1 MPMMPRDG
9 IADCLRKERHMISC
23 PNCGANPRFDIASQK
38 MLCPFCGTYSEPTDE
53 RYAGA
58 EGADQQEVNGDYVGQ
73 SDLMQVKIYT
83 CSQCGAELMSTDS
96 DATAFC
102 SYCGTHQILQERL
115 DLKQRPDHIIPFKIT
130 KDQCK
135 QIYGRKM
142 KKMIF
147 APKALRNPGY
157 IDEFRGIYMPYW
169 FYNFGQKGI
178 ITISGTKEHR
188 SGNYRIVDYYNLSVE
203 ADNYYTGIS
212 HDASSSFEDNIS
224 ESLAPYD
231 THDAIPFRTA
241 YLSGFYADI
250 PDTDAKTYEH
260 ESALIAAEDA
270 FDEAMQSPGFSGYD
284 VSSTGED
291 GKITRT
297 HTKLLS
303 ARSAMFPVWFL
314 SYRNKDRV
322 AYAAINAQ
330 TGKMMADVPVDG
342 KKYLLATAIVT
353 LILWALLE
361 MFNISS
367 LREIVLTVM
376 LIALGGALVYGMV
389 LDKLSCDTQNREWER
404 NLNAPAV
411 TDEES
416 VASQPS
422 KDKKKK
428 KKSSAVKHEKKTGL
442 GLGGILIMYAVL
454 VVASAIAIF
463 LDFSPAILVVPVVAA
478 VYCQLS
484 LSSLNYRRG
493 VLSNWFLMG
502 SMEISCIIW
511 LINPYKDPVYYVCCL
526 LMTICVVWCF
536 FDVLYYYNQL
546 MTRPLPQFN
555 KQGGDDRA

>member
-1 MPMMPRDG
+1 
-9 IADCLRKERHMISC
+9 MISC

-53 RYAGA
+53 RYAGP

-73 SDLMQVKIYT
+73 SDMMQVKIYT
-83 CSQCGAELMSTDS
+83 CSQCGAELMSTDT

-115 DLKQRPDHIIPFKIT
+115 DVKQRPDHIIPFKIT

-135 QIYGRKM
+135 QIYGKKM

-147 APKALRNPGY
+147 APKALRDPGY

-169 FYNFGQKGI
+169 FYSFGQKGI
-178 ITISGTKEHR
+178 FTIDGTKEHR
-188 SGNYRIVDYYNLSVE
+188 SGNYRIVDHYNLSVE

-224 ESLAPYD
+224 ESLAPYN

-241 YLSGFYADI
+241 YMSGFYADI
-250 PDTDAKTYEH
+250 LDTDSKTYEH
-260 ESALIAAEDA
+260 ESALMAAKDG
-270 FDEAMQSPGFSGYD
+270 FLEAMRSPGFSAYNTSAIGD
-284 VSSTGED
+284 E

-297 HTKLLS
+297 HTRLLS
-303 ARSAMFPVWFL
+303 AGSAMFPVWFL

-322 AYAAINAQ
+322 AYAAINGQ
-330 TGKMMADVPVDG
+330 TGKLMADVPVDG
-342 KKYLLATAIVT
+342 RKYLLFTAILTV
-353 LILWALLE
+353 IIWILLE

-367 LREIVLTVM
+367 LRGIVMTVM
-376 LIALGGALVYGMV
+376 MVALAGGLLYGMI
-389 LDKLSCDTQNREWER
+389 LDRLNCDTANREWEQGL
-404 NLNAPAV
+404 NGPNPAQDAVQQQNAPKGK
-411 TDEES
+411 S
-416 VASQPS
+416 
-422 KDKKKK
+422 KK
-428 KKSSAVKHEKKTGL
+428 KKSTPKHERKTGL
-442 GLGGILIMYAVL
+442 GLGGVAIMYAVI
-454 VVASAIAIF
+454 VVACVVMSFLGFGIAMLIA
-463 LDFSPAILVVPVVAA
+463 PIIMA
-478 VYCQLS
+478 VYSQLS
-484 LSSLNYRRG
+484 LSALHYKRG

-502 SMEISCIIW
+502 SMELSCIVW

-526 LMTICVVWCF
+526 LMTLCVIWCF
-536 FDVLYYYNQL
+536 FDVMYYYNQL